1 MGDDIL
7 LVRPGKVDINGQ
19 FTAGAQIR
27 RTRRIYDRIKDRSSG
42 QYNFGE
48 LTAFFYN
55 YSEDQ
60 DDAWQDEIN
69 NNYPSP
75 VIDKIRAQVISV
87 LEKVDPKDT
96 KCPIS
101 LTFYWDPKP
110 GPNGGPDAVLTQA
123 GDAYTITIYQLM
135 EPAKTSFVER
145 QKPKS
150 N

>member
-1 MGDDIL
+1 MGDDLIL
-7 LVRPGKVDINGQ
+7 TRPGSSDINKQ
-19 FTAGAQIR
+19 FTAGKAIR
-27 RTRRIYDRIKDRSSG
+27 KTKRIFDAINKSNDYT
-42 QYNFGE
+42 FGE
-48 LTAFFYN
+48 LTAFFYS
-55 YSEDQ
+55 YDVDEDN
-60 DDAWQDEIN
+60 AWQDEIK
-69 NNYPSP
+69 NNYPSNITDQIKQN
-75 VIDKIRAQVISV
+75 VITV
-87 LEKVDPKDT
+87 LSRVDVNDAHT
-96 KCPIS
+96 PIS